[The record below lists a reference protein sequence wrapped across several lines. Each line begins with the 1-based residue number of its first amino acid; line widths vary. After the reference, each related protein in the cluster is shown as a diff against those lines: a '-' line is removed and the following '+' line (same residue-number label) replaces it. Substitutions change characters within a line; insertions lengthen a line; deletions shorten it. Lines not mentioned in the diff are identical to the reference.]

1 MIHGINRCVSFCIV
15 LIVLASCAKENK
27 ISSDQ
32 ADQFIKFFGGSDV
45 DKATAVVECSDGGF
59 ALTGTM
65 SVGDNKNKAFF
76 IRTDKYGNEL
86 IWSPV
91 LFGDTLK
98 SIGNSV
104 ITLADGFLVVGST
117 NVLTNNILN
126 IDVQISK
133 IGNDGSIT
141 WQKKFGGSLNDEAYC
156 AIETNAGYLIGGYTK
171 SKGKGGKDAW
181 ALMLDNKGNTIW
193 EQTQGGSKDDCY
205 KSIIETDNSYILIG
219 STESFYIGSFNRSV
233 FFVKID
239 KSTTTGDPFD
249 FAFYGGLSIDS
260 KIDVIKDVANNII
273 VMRNIQNS
281 DVSNIVLLK
290 VRDDFH
296 QVVWEKNISKTND
309 IGTAANE
316 IGNSLI
322 IQNNQI
328 VVVGNSILNSN
339 SITNIKFLLKT
350 ISLEG
355 DIISSIL
362 ESGISNQLV
371 NDGIVS
377 SDGHIVIVGSNSI
390 DSYSKISLQKI
401 K

>member
-1 MIHGINRCVSFCIV
+1 MIPGINRCLSICIA

-27 ISSDQ
+27 VSSGQ
-32 ADQFIKFFGGSDV
+32 ADQFIKYFGGSDV

-59 ALTGTM
+59 ALTGTI
-65 SVGDNKNKAFF
+65 SVGNNKTKAFF

-86 IWSPV
+86 KWSPV
-91 LFGDTLK
+91 LFGDTLQ

-104 ITLADGFLVVGST
+104 ITMADGFLVVGST
-117 NVLTNNILN
+117 NVLTNDILN
-126 IDVQISK
+126 NDVLISK

-141 WQKKFGGSLNDEAYC
+141 WQKKFGGSLNDEAFC
-156 AIETNAGYLIGGYTK
+156 AILTQNGNYLIGGYTK

-181 ALMLDNKGNTIW
+181 ALMLDNNGNTLW
-193 EQTQGGSKDDCY
+193 EQTQGGSKDDSY
-205 KSIIETDNSYILIG
+205 KSIIETNNSYILIG

-239 KSTTTGDPFD
+239 KSTTTGDPSD

-260 KIDVIKDVANNII
+260 KIDAIKDDANNLI
-273 VMRNIQNS
+273 VMRNVQNS
-281 DVSNIVLLK
+281 NISNIQLLK
-290 VRDDFH
+290 VKDDFH
-296 QVVWEKNISKTND
+296 QVVWEKNIST
-309 IGTAANE
+309 ANE

-328 VVVGNSILNSN
+328 EVVGNSNLR
-339 SITNIKFLLKT
+339 FLLKT
-350 ISLEG
+350 VSLEG
-355 DIISSIL
+355 DLISSM
-362 ESGISNQLV
+362 EEPGIANELIT
-371 NDGIVS
+371 DGIVS

-390 DSYSKISLQKI
+390 DSYSKISLRKI